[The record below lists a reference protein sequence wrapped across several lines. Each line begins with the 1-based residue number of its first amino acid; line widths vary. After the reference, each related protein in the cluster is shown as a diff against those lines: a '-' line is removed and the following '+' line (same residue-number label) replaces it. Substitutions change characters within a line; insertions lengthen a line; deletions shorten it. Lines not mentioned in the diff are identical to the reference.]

1 MKHSNVVQQYLN
13 ILRNRKD
20 NWDDEGSKAPTKPT
34 VDHAEQVITTLLSSA
49 ICFGDNWFNPFIS
62 SDLDGDITAVWRK
75 DERELHLQIGEEN
88 VEYFKVWGINIHTE
102 MDIDFL
108 TDEDYLT
115 VWQWLITGE

>member
-1 MKHSNVVQQYLN
+1 MKHSNVVQKRLN
-13 ILRNRKD
+13 ILRNRED

-34 VDHAEQVITTLLSSA
+34 LDYAEQVITTLLSSA
-49 ICFGDNWFNPFIS
+49 ICFNDNWFNPFIT

-102 MDIDFL
+102 MDVNFL
-108 TDEDYLT
+108 TPENP
-115 VWQWLITGE
+115 LIP